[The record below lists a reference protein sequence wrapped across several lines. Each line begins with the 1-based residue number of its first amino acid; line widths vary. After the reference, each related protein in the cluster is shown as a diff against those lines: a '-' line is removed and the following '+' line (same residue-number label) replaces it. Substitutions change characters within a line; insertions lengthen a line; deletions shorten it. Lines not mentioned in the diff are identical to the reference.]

1 MPLSAKKKNPA
12 RGGGNTYRYS
22 RVVRV
27 KHYRNMSAFQNGNHA
42 LTASRTDRNKTA
54 ARTFFFQHFRQT
66 GDNTATGSGKRMT
79 GGNGGT
85 VHVQFAAVDTAQG
98 LNQAEVVFAEL
109 PGFPGLQGLSNDRGK
124 GFVNFLKIKILQG

>member
-1 MPLSAKKKNPA
+1 MPLNAKKKNPA

-54 ARTFFFQHFRQT
+54 ARTFFFQHFCQT
-66 GDNTATGSGKRMT
+66 GDNAAPGRSERMT

-98 LNQAEVVFAEL
+98 FIQTEFFFAEL
-109 PGFPGLQGLSNDRGK
+109 LVFPGFQG
-124 GFVNFLKIKILQG
+124 